1 MERNLKCIC
10 VNWIKQY
17 VSEKFG
23 KYIKLVSFQVIPPI
37 DYPCVSSAAMG
48 RITWS
53 NSIKPKGLYWTFE
66 HVPTRIYT
74 FRLHSDT
81 YITGKK
87 HFIYPYEMHCSYDI
101 FFSTN
106 PAYFKCKGNK
116 TYIRHPNQLQP
127 LLSASI
133 FQMTVYNFS
142 SVGQNSLR

>member
-1 MERNLKCIC
+1 MIVICKHSNFSILKLYVIKQTAVWIIQLERNLKCTC

-23 KYIKLVSFQVIPPI
+23 EYIKLVSFQVIPPF

-74 FRLHSDT
+74 FRLHPDT
-81 YITGKK
+81 YTTGKK
-87 HFIYPYEMHCSYDI
+87 NISFIRMKCI
-101 FFSTN
+101 ALMTFFFYKSCV
-106 PAYFKCKGNK
+106 F
-116 TYIRHPNQLQP
+116 
-127 LLSASI
+127 
-133 FQMTVYNFS
+133 
-142 SVGQNSLR
+142 

>member
-1 MERNLKCIC
+1 MIVICKQSNFSILKLYVIKQTAVWIIQLERNLRCIC

-53 NSIKPKGLYWTFE
+53 NSIKPKWLYWTFE

-81 YITGKK
+81 YITGKNIS
-87 HFIYPYEMHCSYDI
+87 FIRMKCI
-101 FFSTN
+101 ALMTFFSTN
-106 PAYFKCKGNK
+106 PAYFKC
-116 TYIRHPNQLQP
+116 
-127 LLSASI
+127 
-133 FQMTVYNFS
+133 
-142 SVGQNSLR
+142 